1 MKIVGSN
8 TTTEITVTSVTRK
21 KWRKKKMMTQ
31 TINLIFT
38 IDDMEINQEL
48 YVTPQTYQIL
58 VKQAKEE
65 ITRKYGVP
73 ESEIRVLK

>member
-1 MKIVGSN
+1 
-8 TTTEITVTSVTRK
+8 
-21 KWRKKKMMTQ
+21 MTQ
-31 TINLIFT
+31 TINLIYT
-38 IDDMEINQEL
+38 LDGMEINQEL

-65 ITRKYGVP
+65 ITRKYGVK

>member
-1 MKIVGSN
+1 
-8 TTTEITVTSVTRK
+8 VTHVTRK
-21 KWRKKKMMTQ
+21 KWRKKKMTQ

-38 IDDMEINQEL
+38 LDDMEINQEL

>member
-1 MKIVGSN
+1 
-8 TTTEITVTSVTRK
+8 
-21 KWRKKKMMTQ
+21 MTQ
-31 TINLIFT
+31 TINLIYT

-58 VKQAKEE
+58 VKQAIEE
-65 ITRKYGVP
+65 ITRKYGVK